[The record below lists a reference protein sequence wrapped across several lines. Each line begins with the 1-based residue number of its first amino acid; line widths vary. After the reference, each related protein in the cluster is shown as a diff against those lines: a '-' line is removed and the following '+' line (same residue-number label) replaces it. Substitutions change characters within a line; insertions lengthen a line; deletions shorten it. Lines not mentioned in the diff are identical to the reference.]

1 MTTQSLCT
9 SCCLKCRSVH
19 PRPSPGPVEDTYA
32 LERLLKVGTVS
43 IRLGNDTSADTF
55 CDHVHASDG
64 WHPYNGASRYL
75 PLTNLSDVKLCE
87 GLEFLA
93 NHCFVDATYRV
104 TDDKVLIIRVYAVPY
119 DLPGT
124 KGALRNRKDGLMGP
138 GRRHMRSLLQRL
150 TGDWKGEGSIE
161 SDSVFPKAVDR
172 RTLAEIYSELP
183 SPQPVSVPGYGG
195 ISARLLDDGDDLDG
209 LGLHSTL
216 HRYQRRSVAAL
227 VQHESDTH
235 SIENPVYLPL
245 TTLDGRL
252 FYFQPGT
259 MEILLEKQMVS
270 PCRGGILCEELGTG
284 KTVMI
289 IGLILATLKQ
299 VPKPEESLLDER
311 SVMTPLSFRHFP
323 SAECIRSRSDFDL
336 GQEPIGNRVPSLVE
350 LMVDSSR
357 TRPFHFIPKPATL
370 AGAEKARRIEE
381 IEEKFEALPIYEACR
396 ASTPFYFHFE
406 RNPTDDDRPG
416 KRRRQTG
423 RRPKRMYLSTATL
436 VVVPANLLSQWD
448 REILKHAS
456 HPLRVFILRSKT
468 PLPTVHQLAADYDI
482 ILTTY
487 TRFTT
492 ESQHTETSKLYSR
505 STCKCPEIPG
515 TRVPDCK
522 CQQEV
527 SAFLQIRW
535 KRLVIDEGHVSSSVS
550 TVLTHFAK
558 ALSVERRWIV
568 TGTPTTNLLGLGL
581 GKRTMEES
589 TIHQLEEPVPPD
601 EGFPMDVDSHDTFMG
616 AGNAAAAV
624 EPSLQGQS
632 TGYPMD
638 EFDNPS
644 AIIPASSAQPRI
656 WNKYDREDLR
666 KLGNMISNFIAMPQ
680 FASDS
685 RMMTTHVTEPLLD
698 PNGPRPG
705 AISVLSQVMN
715 TVMIRHRVEDVE
727 AEIVL
732 PPLTHESV
740 LLELDPLLAIS
751 YNALQAV
758 IAINAV
764 DSERKDQDYLFH
776 PANVEFLQLA
786 LRNMS
791 QLMFWH
797 VDENLFNIEALHA
810 SKQDHFDRALKRG
823 ASADDIKLLDDAFRH
838 VAIAANHPLWRAV
851 QEHEDV
857 VYSVSSM
864 PPSVFDAW
872 TRIPTRYAPPAGPS
886 HNGYLHADRLVKLY
900 DMLLKK
906 PLIKEEEMINHGQA
920 IAKHD
925 AEIRRVYLESQKKSN
940 KTGRRSTQI
949 QAENATSHS
958 QVADIAAKKAAS
970 KETLKEMQEELDQS
984 MALLENDSAD
994 DLDDNPSE
1002 GQPGATIPPPPGDS
1016 SKLSRLALSSCL
1028 AQVKIG
1034 SSASSKLNYIVNEVL
1049 KYSSTEKLLIFS
1061 DSDVT
1066 LAHIAEALTMI
1077 HVKFLRFTAQIPPQ
1091 YREQLVLTFETSE
1104 TYRVFLMEL
1113 KHGARGLNLVSAS
1126 RVIFCEPVWQA
1137 DVESQAI
1144 KRVHRIGQT
1153 RPISV
1158 KTLAIKGSAEEV
1170 IVARRHAL
1178 HNTLDKLPKLIEEVG
1193 MRDFVANPRFI
1204 ETAPQLEY
1212 LPGFSFPLVDLSPLG
1227 TPSLKLKTKV
1237 RTPDSA
1243 HSNKRVRLGEPC
1255 LEDESTH
1262 SATAQTTPKKARTIR
1277 FA

>member
-1 MTTQSLCT
+1 M
-9 SCCLKCRSVH
+9 SC
-19 PRPSPGPVEDTYA
+19 SPC
-32 LERLLKVGTVS
+32 
-43 IRLGNDTSADTF
+43 DTSADTF

-75 PLTNLSDVKLCE
+75 PLTNLSD
-87 GLEFLA
+87 FLA

-104 TDDKVLIIRVYAVPY
+104 TDA
-119 DLPGT
+119 
-124 KGALRNRKDGLMGP
+124 
-138 GRRHMRSLLQRL
+138 RL
-150 TGDWKGEGSIE
+150 TGDWNGEGSIE

-183 SPQPVSVPGYGG
+183 SPQPVWCP
-195 ISARLLDDGDDLDG
+195 DDEDDLDG

-235 SIENPVYLPL
+235 SIENPVYLSL

-311 SVMTPLSFRHFP
+311 S
-323 SAECIRSRSDFDL
+323 
-336 GQEPIGNRVPSLVE
+336 EPIGNRVPSLVE

-357 TRPFHFIPKPATL
+357 TRPFHFIPNPATL

-468 PLPTVHQLAADYDI
+468 PLPTVHQLADYD
-482 ILTTY
+482 
-487 TRFTT
+487 
-492 ESQHTETSKLYSR
+492 
-505 STCKCPEIPG
+505 IPG

-522 CQQEV
+522 CQKEV
-527 SAFLQIRW
+527 SPFLQIRW

-589 TIHQLEEPVPPD
+589 AIHQLEEPMPPD

-616 AGNAAAAV
+616 AGNAAAAQ
-624 EPSLQGQS
+624 L
-632 TGYPMD
+632 
-638 EFDNPS
+638 
-644 AIIPASSAQPRI
+644 
-656 WNKYDREDLR
+656 
-666 KLGNMISNFIAMPQ
+666 IAMPQ

-727 AEIVL
+727 AEVVL

-776 PANVEFLQLA
+776 PAVRRSLKA
-786 LRNMS
+786 YP
-791 QLMFWH
+791 LMFWH

-906 PLIKEEEMINHGQA
+906 PLINEEEMIKHGQA

-994 DLDDNPSE
+994 DLDDNLSE
-1002 GQPGATIPPPPGDS
+1002 GQPGATIPPPPAGDS
-1016 SKLSRLALSSCL
+1016 SKLSRLTLSSCL

-1034 SSASSKLNYIVNEVL
+1034 SSASIL
-1049 KYSSTEKLLIFS
+1049 KYSSTEKFLIFS

-1091 YREQLVLTFETSE
+1091 YREQ
-1104 TYRVFLMEL
+1104 VFLMEL

-1153 RPISV
+1153 HPIS
-1158 KTLAIKGSAEEV
+1158 GSAEEV

-1193 MRDFVANPRFI
+1193 MRDFVA
-1204 ETAPQLEY
+1204 Y

-1227 TPSLKLKTKV
+1227 TPSLKLKIKV